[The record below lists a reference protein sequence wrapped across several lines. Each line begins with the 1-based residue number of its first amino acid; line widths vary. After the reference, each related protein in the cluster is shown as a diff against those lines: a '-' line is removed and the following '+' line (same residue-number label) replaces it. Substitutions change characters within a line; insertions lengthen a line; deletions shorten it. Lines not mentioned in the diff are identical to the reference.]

1 MSVKYQIIESLMNR
15 DSMIHEDMSS
25 IIKTNSTKIIYDKHT
40 VIEFELKATNKE
52 YSELN
57 SSVMIDKYMIL
68 SFAGDDKVAIVDL
81 SYKNLYCYHCIG
93 FMYTFNC
100 GSDELNRQCVDTI
113 RNAFNKGKIKGIRDF
128 WSLIV
133 DKEYDFY
140 SHVGF
145 DAKSKKFLDVSKVI
159 NTVESISKAVLY
171 AREELSKSNLRENKD
186 YTFTYGVFSDIN
198 YDTVCIVNT
207 IEFIS
212 DNELNKSIYDTL
224 CDVLRDC
231 ENTGK
236 CSMLF
241 RLRDKI
247 MFNIYINGGNR

>member
-25 IIKTNSTKIIYDKHT
+25 INKANNKIIYSEYTDD
-40 VIEFELKATNKE
+40 EFTLKATKRE

-68 SFAGDDKVAIVDL
+68 SFAGDDKVAVVDL
-81 SYKNLYCYHCIG
+81 HYKNIYSYYCIG
-93 FMYTFNC
+93 FMYT
-100 GSDELNRQCVDTI
+100 LNSNLNKQYLNTI
-113 RNAFNKGKIKGIRDF
+113 KDMFHRGKIQDIRDF
-128 WSLIV
+128 RSLII
-133 DKEYDFY
+133 DSSYSFY

-145 DAKSKKFLDVSKVI
+145 NSKSKKFIDIPKVI
-159 NTVESISKAVLY
+159 NNVELESKTVSEV
-171 AREELSKSNLRENKD
+171 RDELAKSNLRENKD
-186 YTFTYGVFSDIN
+186 YKFTYCVFTDIN
-198 YDTVCIVNT
+198 SDRVYIENT

-212 DNELNKSIYDTL
+212 DNEENSDVYDTL

-236 CSMLF
+236 CSMLL
-241 RLRDKI
+241 RLKNKI
-247 MFNIYINGGNR
+247 MFSLYINGEC

>member
-25 IIKTNSTKIIYDKHT
+25 INKANNKIIYSEYTDD
-40 VIEFELKATNKE
+40 EFTLKATKRE

-68 SFAGDDKVAIVDL
+68 SFAGDDKVAVVDL
-81 SYKNLYCYHCIG
+81 HYKNIYSYYCIG
-93 FMYTFNC
+93 FMYT
-100 GSDELNRQCVDTI
+100 LNS
-113 RNAFNKGKIKGIRDF
+113 NLNKQYLNNIKDMFHRGNIQDIRDF
-128 WSLIV
+128 RSLII
-133 DKEYDFY
+133 DSSYSFY

-145 DAKSKKFLDVSKVI
+145 NSKSKKFVDIPKVVNNVELESKTVSEV
-159 NTVESISKAVLY
+159 
-171 AREELSKSNLRENKD
+171 RDELAKSNLMENKD
-186 YTFTYGVFSDIN
+186 YKFTYCVFTDIN
-198 YDTVCIVNT
+198 SDRVYIENT

-212 DNELNKSIYDTL
+212 DNEENSDMYDTL

-236 CSMLF
+236 CSMLL
-241 RLRDKI
+241 RLKNKI
-247 MFNIYINGGNR
+247 MFSLYINGEC